1 MNVEKAAQDAG
12 NDDDVVEVTKEVEK
26 KYVVEVT
33 EAEKKYDDDDEE
45 ESAAARRR
53 RLEVEKRITSV
64 VDDGDVSVGES
75 TSENRGTNGSRDYSS
90 SIGRL

>member
-12 NDDDVVEVTKEVEK
+12 NDDDDSDDDD
-26 KYVVEVT
+26 VVEVT